1 MLRFISHSP
10 SIAYL
15 SLFYKRSTGKVA
27 HPEFRSGRSEIHPK
41 VLTTSNPQVKL
52 AQCLWEGSP
61 LLTLHSLRMTHSW
74 SRPSCTDCSCDSS
87 SLRTQHCDLMP
98 PHGRCSD
105 GKDRE
110 LPFLPAAKQEWHKK
124 ISAQVNP
131 MEGQHTLQLITSFE
145 HHVSVLLDTLPGRSL
160 YFQDGQKASLRQSC
174 SGYSDDLIL
183 PQNKKKSV
191 HYFLAVDVHPLVA
204 STTCNTYSPVPS
216 KYSSPEHRTLQA
228 MLHPSV

>member
-131 MEGQHTLQLITSFE
+131 MEGMLICYNS
-145 HHVSVLLDTLPGRSL
+145 LLRLSIT
-160 YFQDGQKASLRQSC
+160 
-174 SGYSDDLIL
+174 
-183 PQNKKKSV
+183 
-191 HYFLAVDVHPLVA
+191 FLF
-204 STTCNTYSPVPS
+204 Y
-216 KYSSPEHRTLQA
+216 
-228 MLHPSV
+228 